1 VDVWYFGTDPALKQ
15 LPVRELPL
23 HTLPPIAGPED
34 LAARVQGRYLA
45 VSTTRLYGAYQSEER
60 RRQLAFLRARAPA
73 ARTTTFLIY
82 DFPRETRGGMEER
95 ARHE

>member
-1 VDVWYFGTDPALKQ
+1 MRAGMKQ
-15 LPVRELPL
+15 LPLRELPL
-23 HTLPPIAGPED
+23 HVLPPIAGPKD

-45 VSTTRLYGAYQSEER
+45 VSTTLLYGAYQSEER
-60 RRQLAFLRARAPA
+60 RRQLAFLRARAPV

-82 DFPRETRGGMEER
+82 DFPRETGGGIETE